1 MQLPTNLVMLVVK
14 GDPVKHGASTPYNYG
29 TNGIVTNT
37 AVTNSVNTPAD
48 QSSTQR
54 FACLGWTGTGSVP
67 TGGSDTQVVF
77 VITNDSTLTW
87 LWTNQYL
94 LTLTAATNGTANTNV
109 SGWYTNG
116 TQVVIAATGNTGYA
130 FSQWTG
136 DVPYGGHTNNPLT
149 VTMDQ
154 ARTIQ
159 ANFASNSPQTKIWT
173 GTANWASMTN
183 WNPAGMPGPQ
193 DTAVIQSGTVTLSD
207 PTWVRS
213 LTNSAT
219 LTFSGWQ
226 TILTASNV
234 VLAGGSTVNHTGP
247 SSTTSN
253 RVYFVCDNM
262 TLSGSINVSGR
273 GYTNATGPGA
283 GMSSSSHGG
292 GGGYGGVG
300 GTAAVAGVLGGPTYG
315 LSNAPDYIGSG
326 GGQGY
331 MRGGVGGGAVR
342 LLVARVLTLNGSIL
356 ADGGY
361 GGGTGPDAG
370 SGGGGSGGAIWIT
383 TETIFGSGSLQAN
396 GGVAGGNWGNGSG
409 GGGGGRIAIQVNKAP
424 FYTSGGFRGTCAV
437 SGGAR
442 GNNAGVGYPGTIYL
456 KQLTRGTVL
465 ATW

>member
-1 MQLPTNLVMLVVK
+1 MDFPIIMISPFLQILSLPAN
-14 GDPVKHGASTPYNYG
+14 A
-29 TNGIVTNT
+29 
-37 AVTNSVNTPAD
+37 
-48 QSSTQR
+48 Q
-54 FACLGWTGTGSVP
+54 ACLGQYLQHKKGFGKEAVSISHFFSCCLRGESINYGLCGNRQEVVMSLQDILRNFWVLALSIAWSGFAAWADTKTWTGAG
-67 TGGSDTQVVF
+67 
-77 VITNDSTLTW
+77 N
-87 LWTNQYL
+87 WTN
-94 LTLTAATNGTANTNV
+94 AV
-109 SGWYTNG
+109 
-116 TQVVIAATGNTGYA
+116 
-130 FSQWTG
+130 
-136 DVPYGGHTNNPLT
+136 
-149 VTMDQ
+149 
-154 ARTIQ
+154 
-159 ANFASNSPQTKIWT
+159 
-173 GTANWASMTN
+173 NWA
-183 WNPAGMPGPQ
+183 GGVPGAT
-193 DTAVIQSGTVTLSD
+193 DTAVIASGTVTVSQATQVLI
-207 PTWVRS
+207 
-213 LTNSAT
+213 LTNSGT
-219 LTFSGWQ
+219 LTFSGWD

-234 VLAGGSTVNHTGP
+234 VLAAGSTVNHTGP

-315 LSNAPDYIGSG
+315 LSNAPEYIGSG